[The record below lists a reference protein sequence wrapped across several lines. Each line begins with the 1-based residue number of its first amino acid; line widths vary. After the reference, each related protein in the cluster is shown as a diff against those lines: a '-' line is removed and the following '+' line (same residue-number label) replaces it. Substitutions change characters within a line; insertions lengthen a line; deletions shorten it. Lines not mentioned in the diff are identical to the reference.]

1 MVEIVCKNTNLSHYY
16 PEGKTLLELT
26 QELDLGL
33 KYPVL
38 GALVNNR
45 VRDLSY
51 RVYTPKT
58 IEFFDLTYTQGSK
71 MYNNSLGFL
80 LYKAVMDLYPEAA
93 FRIEHSVTNGFY
105 CEVDVSENQNNEEML
120 PKIKQRMNEIVA
132 EDLPFVSKIMQS
144 EEAYKLFDP
153 VRYKDKLNLMK
164 SREKLY
170 ISIQSVGGVYNKIS
184 SRLVPSTGILK
195 TWELHTYY
203 NGFVLAFPNPE
214 NLSEPF
220 GYKETPKL
228 FKIFREHREWVNVL
242 KIPYIYDLNKIV
254 EQKRENSLIH
264 ISEAFHEKKIAKIA
278 DEIYQ
283 DRDHIKIILIAGPS
297 SSGKTT
303 TCKRLSVQL
312 SVLGFKPQQLSLD
325 NYFVNRVDTPLDEN
339 GEYDFEVIEALDLEL
354 LNSNIL
360 DLLAGKRIEVPKFDF
375 HTGERYYDGETL
387 CLEEKSLLVMEGI
400 HGLNPKLTAQ
410 INEKLKYRIYVSAI
424 TQIAI
429 DDQNLIRSSDNR
441 LIRRIVRDY
450 KYRGYSAVDTLKRW
464 DSVARGEKR
473 NIFPYQENADSMF
486 NSASLY
492 ELGVLKTHIEPL
504 LKMVPENAD
513 EYAESIRLLDFLSLF
528 KPISDE
534 MVPPTS
540 ILREFL
546 GSSSYNY

>member
-1 MVEIVCKNTNLSHYY
+1 MIEVVCKNTGLTHAY
-16 PEGKTLLELT
+16 PEGKTLMEISK
-26 QELDLGL
+26 EIGL
-33 KYPVL
+33 SLQYPVL
-38 GALVNNR
+38 GALVNNV

-51 RVYTPKT
+51 KVYTPKT
-58 IEFFDLTYTQGSK
+58 IEFFDLTYAQGYK

-80 LYKAVMDLYPEAA
+80 LYKAIVDLHPEAA

-105 CEVDVSENQNNEEML
+105 CEVDAMENQNNEELL
-120 PKIKQRMNEIVA
+120 PRIKQRMNEIIEA
-132 EDLPFVSKIMQS
+132 DLPFVSQIMLA
-144 EEAYKLFDP
+144 EDAYKLFDD
-153 VRYKDKLNLMK
+153 VRHKDKLNLMK
-164 SREKLY
+164 SRNKLY

-214 NLSEPF
+214 NLSEAF

-228 FKIFREHREWVNVL
+228 FKIFREHREWVNIL
-242 KIPYIYDLNKIV
+242 KIPYIYDLNNIV
-254 EQKRENSLIH
+254 DKKQENKLIH

-283 DRDHIKIILIAGPS
+283 DRDNIKIVLIAGPS

-312 SVLGFKPQQLSLD
+312 NVLGFKPQQLSLD
-325 NYFVNRVDTPLDEN
+325 DYFVNRVDTPRDAN
-339 GEYDFEVIEALDLEL
+339 GEYDFESIEALDLEL

-360 DLLAGKRIEVPKFDF
+360 DLLAGKRIEIPKFDF

-441 LIRRIVRDY
+441 LIRRLVRDFQF
-450 KYRGYSAVDTLKRW
+450 RGYSAVDTLKRW
-464 DSVARGEKR
+464 ESVTRGEKR

-513 EYAESIRLLDFLSLF
+513 EYAESVRLLDFLSLF
-528 KPISDE
+528 KPISEE

-546 GSSSYNY
+546 GSSSYDY